1 MTRTKS
7 TGTCAF
13 SVANIS
19 SHTGPSPASVWP
31 IFLEQA
37 PSQVTSGP
45 PGRTLQPQALTP
57 ISPTPPPPP
66 PRDQAACAADRHR
79 NAVDLVTKARAHPE
93 SRRPPA
99 LSVGGACAGR
109 CRAARA
115 AGAGAAAGSAPR
127 SRAEPAARSAGQWRS
142 RGAERRPP
150 RSRGAEERRG
160 GRGEAEE
167 KPSRAPPRAGGA
179 APRSR
184 ARCPPVRP
192 PRALLLPTPPPRS
205 PAAIRT
211 RVSRPRPLSLA
222 PATGPR
228 APSPP
233 VLTPRLGRSSR
244 TPSFRPLGR

>member
-1 MTRTKS
+1 MTRTKR

-19 SHTGPSPASVWP
+19 SHTGPSLASVWP

-37 PSQVTSGP
+37 PSQVTSRP
-45 PGRTLQPQALTP
+45 PSRTLQPRALTP
-57 ISPTPPPPP
+57 ISPPPPP

-127 SRAEPAARSAGQWRS
+127 SRAEPAARSAGQRRS

-160 GRGEAEE
+160 GRGEAEQ
-167 KPSRAPPRAGGA
+167 SPPRAGERLHGA
-179 APRSR
+179 E
-184 ARCPPVRP
+184 PVVRQ
-192 PRALLLPTPPPRS
+192 S
-205 PAAIRT
+205 
-211 RVSRPRPLSLA
+211 VRPRPAA
-222 PATGPR
+222 PNAAAPEPRSDSDTGLR
-228 APSPP
+228 
-233 VLTPRLGRSSR
+233 GI
-244 TPSFRPLGR
+244 